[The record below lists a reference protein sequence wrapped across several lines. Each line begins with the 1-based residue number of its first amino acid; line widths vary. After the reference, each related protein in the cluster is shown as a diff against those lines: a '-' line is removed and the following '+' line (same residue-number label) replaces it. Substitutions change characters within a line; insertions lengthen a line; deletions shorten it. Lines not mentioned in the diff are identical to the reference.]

1 MINYLK
7 LRTFELKT
15 MKKILIVI
23 SCLMLFGQIKA
34 QVDINYGIGLNYG
47 LHFFNHQSNTL
58 IERELYQPDIAL
70 VPQLNLFSTFKTKN
84 FFDIRCNINL
94 GVKKVVVANKFP
106 VSQGIMKEAIEHD
119 IFSADL
125 SIVSIY
131 NMDKIALKP
140 IVGFYASFN
149 QYGGVTHS
157 NSIRGRGFTKIDQNN
172 VTNISFQTE
181 EEPFFVNVG
190 INIGTSYKISG
201 EKKDIE
207 FYLLGYFLPMNF
219 FPSELKYQI
228 NYIDEYFN
236 GKYHYITIGC
246 NIHLKKYGR

>member
-1 MINYLK
+1 
-7 LRTFELKT
+7 
-15 MKKILIVI
+15 
-23 SCLMLFGQIKA
+23 MLFGQIKA
-34 QVDINYGIGLNYG
+34 QVDINYGVGLNYG

-58 IERELYQPDIAL
+58 IERELYQPDVAL

-84 FFDIRCNINL
+84 FFDIRCNVNL
-94 GVKKVVVANKFP
+94 GVKKVVVSNKFP
-106 VSQGIMKEAIEHD
+106 VSQGIMKESIKHD

-140 IVGFYASFN
+140 IIGFYASFN

-157 NSIRGRGFTKIDQNN
+157 NSIRGQGFTKIDQSN

-190 INIGTSYKISG
+190 INIGTNYKISG

-207 FYLLGYFLPMNF
+207 FYLLGYFLPMNY

-236 GKYHYITIGC
+236 GRYHYITIGC